1 MTAPPPTNNGL
12 FNLSQEIAV
21 DLFNPPRQEK
31 KIGILDIQADSIQTP
46 PVFTEESTISAMK
59 NLGISPD
66 DLVSINYRTDDPVNV
81 SEDSGMKIQIINELE
96 NKRLEAI
103 KKIIAERERI
113 IMEENIEVPVPKTID
128 EDQNDIDDNNV
139 SKMTSKL
146 KPPRKKKKGKSNL
159 KSGNKKSKVK
169 KKIKS
174 TEIDLSSNEGNLN
187 ARNTIR
193 RKAKPSRNSVHKF
206 QAQRAKEMA
215 KSKSSLSQTL
225 PEDDNKP
232 PTNRRPSV
240 AERRQKYSSKLSQN
254 LNNSIKNTDPIKV
267 NQRKNYNEYEAN
279 KKNDMM
285 LINIRVKANEERRR
299 MEREEKQQLI
309 KRQAQLRMQRQKD
322 EENQFELMKKDRKSK
337 AEEEMKRKERLYM
350 KIQEKKMKALE
361 QEKIKRQQKI
371 YSNKIKQD
379 GKNENEDRFS
389 KLRQKLIEAQNSK
402 ANINTNHNN
411 SHNND
416 DDIDLFSVT
425 QPKNPK
431 VLTVTSTNPSNSTT
445 NETSNSTTKSGINN
459 NNSVSTN
466 RNPKNGDDDQQ
477 IKSRPTANAKPL
489 LSSTLNPPPVKKP
502 LPQQNPKARSS
513 LQNKNS
519 AYYKQLL
526 KLPVVGKNKTRIP
539 CLRK

>member
-1 MTAPPPTNNGL
+1 MTAPPPTSNGL

-31 KIGILDIQADSIQTP
+31 KIGILDIQADSIQKP
-46 PVFTEESTISAMK
+46 PVFTEEETISAMK

-103 KKIIAERERI
+103 KKIIAERNRI
-113 IMEENIEVPVPKTID
+113 IMEGNIEVPLPKTIE
-128 EDQNDIDDNNV
+128 EDQNDIDDDND
-139 SKMTSKL
+139 SKTTSKL

-169 KKIKS
+169 KKIKNA
-174 TEIDLSSNEGNLN
+174 EIDLSSNEGNLN
-187 ARNTIR
+187 ARNTMR
-193 RKAKPSRNSVHKF
+193 RKAKPYRNSVHKF
-206 QAQRAKEMA
+206 QAQKAKEMT

-225 PEDDNKP
+225 PGDDNKP

-254 LNNSIKNTDPIKV
+254 QNNSIKNTDRIKV
-267 NQRKNYNEYEAN
+267 NERKNFNEYEAN

-299 MEREEKQQLI
+299 MEHEEKQQLI

-389 KLRQKLIEAQNSK
+389 KLRQKLIEAQNNK

-431 VLTVTSTNPSNSTT
+431 VLTVTSTNPSNKISSST
-445 NETSNSTTKSGINN
+445 SKSGINN
-459 NNSVSTN
+459 NNSVLTN
-466 RNPKNGDDDQQ
+466 RNPKNGDDNFDNQQ
-477 IKSRPTANAKPL
+477 IKNRLTANAKPL